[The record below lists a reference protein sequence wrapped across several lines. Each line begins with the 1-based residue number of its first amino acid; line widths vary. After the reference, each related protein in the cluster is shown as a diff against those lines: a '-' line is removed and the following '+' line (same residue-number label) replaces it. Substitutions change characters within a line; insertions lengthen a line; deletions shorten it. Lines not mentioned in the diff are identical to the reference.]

1 MANVERSY
9 REIALANRVAWAK
22 RNFLH
27 ERAIEYAGKY
37 LNLSDEA
44 LQLISSYEVAADRDP
59 GPAREDALRHA
70 WVNVIQYMRLLS
82 RKESEAA

>member
-1 MANVERSY
+1 MGNVERSY

-44 LQLISSYEVAADRDP
+44 LQLISSWEVAFDRTDD
-59 GPAREDALRHA
+59 GRDNALRA
-70 WVNVIQYMRLLS
+70 AKNNVVQYMRLLS